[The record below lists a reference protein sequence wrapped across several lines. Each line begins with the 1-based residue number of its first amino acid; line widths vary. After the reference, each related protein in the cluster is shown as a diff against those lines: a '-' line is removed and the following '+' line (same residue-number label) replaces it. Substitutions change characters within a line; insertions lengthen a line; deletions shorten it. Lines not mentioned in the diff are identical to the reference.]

1 MPIHRFVDRDMV
13 MRYHWGLGVGHVYS
27 HHSGSGSYS
36 SATTNTEQGGL
47 KDNRGSNSVQV
58 SAAGSAS
65 TTEGKS
71 KNVGIIL

>member
-27 HHSGSGSYS
+27 HHSGSGSYG
-36 SATTNTEQGGL
+36 SATTNAEQGGL
-47 KDNRGSNSVQV
+47 KDNRGSNSIQV

>member
-36 SATTNTEQGGL
+36 NTTTNTEQGGL
-47 KDNRGSNSVQV
+47 EDNRGSNIHV
-58 SAAGSAS
+58 SAAGPTSK
-65 TTEGKS
+65 GKS
-71 KNVGIIL
+71 KNVDIIL